1 MTALRSYDQM
11 SFDFDHDRSQRGRP
25 GHSDGDGHQL
35 FFALCPPD
43 AIEQQAAS
51 IAHDY
56 RRAFSLSGEP
66 RLTTLHVTIIWVGD
80 YPRLPENVVFAALQ
94 AGAAVESAPIAM
106 SFDLIMRFPHARAL
120 VLCGEGGRKPLTRL
134 RVQLGVSMHNAGFPH
149 NISGDFK
156 PNMTLLYDRK
166 AVPTATLDTP
176 VSWTASEFLLVHSLL
191 GNTDITSSIAGRCSA
206 EATMS
211 CLPRLALG

>member
-1 MTALRSYDQM
+1 MNQM
-11 SFDFDHDRSQRGRP
+11 LLDFGDDKKGRGRP
-25 GHSDGDGHQL
+25 GKNHDAEHRL
-35 FFALCPPD
+35 FFALYPPD

-56 RRAFSLSGEP
+56 RRTFSLSGKP

-80 YPRLPENVVFAALQ
+80 YARLPEDVVFAALQ

-106 SFDLIMRFPHARAL
+106 SFDRIMRFPQARAL

-149 NISGDFK
+149 NIGGNFK
-156 PNMTLLYDRK
+156 PHMTLLYDRK
-166 AVPTATLDTP
+166 TVPPATLDTP
-176 VSWTASEFLLVHSLL
+176 VSWTASEFLLIHSVLGKTEHRIIDRWPLL
-191 GNTDITSSIAGRCSA
+191 G
-206 EATMS
+206 
-211 CLPRLALG
+211 